1 VKRFWKQA
9 EIVEADAGFGIALDD
24 RRLKTPGRID
34 LAVPTRALAQ
44 AIAAEWQD
52 CGETIDPRKMPLTG
66 LANAAIE
73 RVAADPVAFAA
84 GLARYAESDLICYR
98 AEGPA
103 PLVARQEES
112 WDSLIGWARRRFDV
126 DFARQAGVMHVA
138 QPAETIRKLG
148 HAVASLDNFQLAGLS
163 PLVTIGGSLVA
174 ALAVLEEYM
183 SPEAAW
189 EAVSLD
195 DRWQLEQW
203 GEDPEARAALDARQ
217 SDFIAGARF
226 LELLRG

>member
-1 VKRFWKQA
+1 MKRFWKQA
-9 EIVEADAGFGIALDD
+9 EVVDADAGFGIALDG

-34 LAVPTRALAQ
+34 LVVPTRALAQ
-44 AIAAEWQD
+44 AIAAEWQE
-52 CGETIDPRKMPLTG
+52 CGETIDPCKMPLTG

-84 GLARYAESDLICYR
+84 GLARYAESDLTCYR

-103 PLVARQEES
+103 TLVARQSES
-112 WDSLIGWARRRFDV
+112 WDVLLAWARRRYDV
-126 DFARQAGVMHVA
+126 DFTTCSGVMHIA
-138 QPAETIRKLG
+138 QPDETVRKLG
-148 HAVASLDNFQLAGLS
+148 HAVSSLDNFQLAGMS

-174 ALAVLEEYM
+174 ALAVLEEM
-183 SPEAAW
+183 MPAEAIW

-203 GEDPEARAALDARQ
+203 GDDPEARAALDAGRR
-217 SDFIAGARF
+217 DFMAAARF